1 MRAVPGNTRTCPS
14 PCIRCAPT
22 QGSVHSWLPRKSLG
36 RPDRTLCRWTAQ
48 ILVERSVKQC
58 GGSYAKLWLD
68 RPKKRKKRKPTPS
81 VWWSRWLINSGN
93 TFICQKELPYSLKGD
108 VYTQPCLRGPLK
120 HLHFQYK
127 EWKAGQNS
135 SLEWNV
141 SFLLSLILYLF
152 LSLRIDKEVVLSRR
166 VCLLCEAFQAE
177 CPRL

>member
-48 ILVERSVKQC
+48 ILAERSVKQ
-58 GGSYAKLWLD
+58 GGESYAKLWLD
-68 RPKKRKKRKPTPS
+68 RPKKRKKHKPTPS
-81 VWWSRWLINSGN
+81 VWWSWWLINSGN

-120 HLHFQYK
+120 HLHLQCK